1 MLRWLT
7 FCSAHDGHRATQEQP
22 KNRPKRPKNGP
33 KLAIFGCASEQ
44 RAADSER
51 SERHHRPCYTKAPS
65 SPVPPGGFQGA
76 EMADILLRSR
86 WSPRNAKT
94 GQKLAKTGQNW
105 PFLAAR
111 ASGERRTASEARSST
126 VHAIRK
132 PNLAK
137 NSPKGGKNGAKGAKT
152 GQNLAIF
159 GRAAESQRAKCGGRA
174 APALCCYLNAP
185 SRPVLLSEG
194 PIKHAKRAK
203 QAKTR
208 RSVVE
213 RSMQTGQEQPWLGSL
228 YCLNP
233 NPTVYR

>member
-7 FCSAHDGHRATQEQP
+7 FCSAHDGHRATPEQT
-22 KNRPKRPKNGP
+22 KNRPKQPKNGP
-33 KLAIFGCASEQ
+33 KLAIFGCASER
-44 RAADSER
+44 RA
-51 SERHHRPCYTKAPS
+51 
-65 SPVPPGGFQGA
+65 
-76 EMADILLRSR
+76 
-86 WSPRNAKT
+86 
-94 GQKLAKTGQNW
+94 
-105 PFLAAR
+105 